1 MVSLFALWLP
11 ILLSAVVVFIASFIV
26 HMVLPFHR
34 NDYPKLPDEDKVMD
48 ALRPF
53 NIPGG
58 IYMAPR
64 AEGPKEMRTPEF
76 KAKFEK
82 GPVFM
87 LNIWQNRTLSMSK
100 NLVQWFIYSIVI
112 GIFAAYVAGRAVPA
126 GAEYLHV
133 FRFAG
138 VTAFLGYTA
147 ASWQESIWYNRSWGL
162 TFKNT
167 IDGLLYALLTAG
179 IFGWLWPA

>member
-1 MVSLFALWLP
+1 MILP
-11 ILLSAVVVFIASFIV
+11 W
-26 HMVLPFHR
+26 HK
-34 NDYPKLPDEDKVMD
+34 NDYPKLPNEDKVMD

-58 IYMAPR
+58 TYMAPQ
-64 AEGPKEMRTPEF
+64 ASGPKEMHTPEF

-87 LNIWQNRTLSMSK
+87 LSIWQNRTLSMTK
-100 NLVQWFIYSIVI
+100 NLVQWFIYSIVV
-112 GIFAAYVAGRAVPA
+112 GIFAAYVASRAVPA

-138 VTAFLGYTA
+138 VTAFLGYSF
-147 ASWQESIWYNRSWGL
+147 ASWQESIWYNRAWNL
-162 TFKNT
+162 TFKST

-179 IFGWLWPA
+179 VFGWLWPAM